1 MTASGGMIDIEL
13 EAAWRKRALRGP
25 ARVFH
30 GPGEGTGP
38 SESLFVD
45 VFGPH
50 AWATWKGRG
59 DQATNQALARFLEG
73 KGLASAVVQEKP
85 GDDIASLAQP
95 LFGKPPAKFVCEEQG
110 LKFELRFTE
119 TRHPGLFL
127 DHAPLRR
134 WLSRNFAGETALNTF
149 CYTGSLSVAAAA
161 ARPGVKIT
169 NLDLSKPA
177 IEWSRQNW
185 LLNGHVEADGDFIYG
200 DVFEWLPKL
209 IKRGRK
215 FDCVLVDPPSS
226 SHGKKGHF
234 STKKNLKEL
243 AALAMSLVAPGG
255 LLMVSINS
263 YNVSWTEF
271 EKSLGGAA
279 LETGFQGRE
288 LERIGL
294 EESFYPVRRPEDRYL
309 KGMLLQA

>member
-1 MTASGGMIDIEL
+1 MSVASIL
-13 EAAWRKRALRGP
+13 ETAWRARP
-25 ARVFH
+25 ATREPRRVFH
-30 GPGEGTGP
+30 GPGEGSGRL
-38 SESLFVD
+38 EDLFID
-45 VFGPH
+45 VFGDH
-50 AWATWKGRG
+50 AWVTWKGAG
-59 DQATNQALARFLEG
+59 HLETNRAIASFLES
-73 KGLASAVVQEKP
+73 KGLQSAVVQEKP
-85 GDDIASLAQP
+85 GDDLATLAGP
-95 LFGKPPAKFVCEEQG
+95 LFGAPPERFVCEEHG
-110 LKFELRFTE
+110 LKYEIRLSG

-127 DHAPLRR
+127 DHAPLRA
-134 WLSRNFAGETALNTF
+134 WLTKNFGGASVLNTF

-185 LLNGHVEADGDFIYG
+185 LLNGHREEDGDFIYG

-209 IKRGRK
+209 DKRGRK

-243 AALAMSLVAPGG
+243 AVLAMTLVAPGG

-263 YNVSWTEF
+263 YNVSWAEF
-271 EKSLGGAA
+271 EKSLATA
-279 LETGFQGRE
+279 SQETGFKGRE
-288 LERIGL
+288 LARIGQD
-294 EESFYPVRRPEDRYL
+294 ETYYPVRRPEDRYL
-309 KGMLLQA
+309 KGLLLQS